1 MNPAAP
7 PSDPVKPRSRPGRGQ
22 IAGPLLVA
30 LLASGLLLGCGPELE
45 QEQAW
50 PASARANAGARKI
63 ASLSP
68 VATSL
73 LLELEHGD
81 RLIAVDAESAK
92 RPGLGHR
99 PRVPETDD
107 EAFLLLTSLET
118 DLVVLPASRIALSQR
133 LDSASIRTL
142 VVLIRSFEDGFTFFG
157 ELAGRVGAAAM
168 ARERIA
174 AVSRPLAAI
183 AAESVGSE
191 ESVDA
196 ARPRVAVVE
205 SFEPLVLVGDDQLA
219 TALVGIAGGENV
231 TGGRGPSS
239 IPIGRDALVALRPAL
254 LFHARPTPP
263 SESEREAL
271 AASVADIAPLVVA
284 EFDPDRFYAPES
296 ATAARTL
303 RTAIIALERPGEP
316 R

>member
-7 PSDPVKPRSRPGRGQ
+7 PSAPVKPRSRPGR
-22 IAGPLLVA
+22 ARLTARLLLA
-30 LLASGLLLGCGPELE
+30 LLLPLSPIACGPEQGRE
-45 QEQAW
+45 T
-50 PASARANAGARKI
+50 PARTAASAGARKI

-68 VATSL
+68 VATNL
-73 LLELEHGD
+73 LLELERGD

-133 LDSASIRTL
+133 LASANIRTI
-142 VVLIRSFEDGFTFFG
+142 VVLIRSFEDGFTLYG
-157 ELAGRVGAAAM
+157 ELAGRVGAAAT

-183 AAESVGSE
+183 AAESGASAEPVGAS
-191 ESVDA
+191 
-196 ARPRVAVVE
+196 RPRVAVVE

-219 TALVGIAGGENV
+219 TALVGIAGGESV
-231 TGGRGPSS
+231 TEGRGPAS
-239 IPIGRDALVALRPAL
+239 IPIGRDALVALRPGL

-263 SESEREAL
+263 SEGERETL

-284 EFDPDRFYAPES
+284 EFEPERFYAPDS
-296 ATAARTL
+296 ATAARAL
-303 RTAIIALERPGEP
+303 RDAILPLERPGT